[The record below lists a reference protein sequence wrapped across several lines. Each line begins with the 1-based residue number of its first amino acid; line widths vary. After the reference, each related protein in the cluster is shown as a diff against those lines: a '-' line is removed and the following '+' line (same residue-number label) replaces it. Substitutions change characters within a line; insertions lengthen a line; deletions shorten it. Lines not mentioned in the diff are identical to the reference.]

1 MSVTEDKGWAF
12 LFADDP
18 KEEKETKNEET
29 WDFLFADD
37 PKEEEEPE
45 KEEETMNEEAN
56 EEEEEPWQN
65 IFLRDAW
72 AWWQESQERSWI
84 DDIGD
89 PMYWTF

>member
-1 MSVTEDKGWAF
+1 MSVT
-12 LFADDP
+12 
-18 KEEKETKNEET
+18 EET

-37 PKEEEEPE
+37 PKEEEEQR
-45 KEEETMNEEAN
+45 EEETTNEEAN
-56 EEEEEPWQN
+56 EEEEEEWQN

-72 AWWQESQERSWI
+72 AWWESQQERSWI